1 MNSPRDV
8 GVLIAAA
15 GKGVRVGGGEPKQF
29 RAIAGIPMLE
39 RAILPF
45 SVHPRVH
52 QVVVALPG
60 SNVASPPEWL
70 NAIARPGLVLVTGG
84 ETRAHSV
91 KAALDALD
99 TQCSI
104 VLVHDAARPFVSAE
118 TIEAVISV
126 AARSGALPA
135 VPVSDTIKRGDEN
148 SRLVLETIDRRSLWR
163 AQTPQGCP
171 REMLERAYEAVG
183 QERVAEFTDESALLE
198 AAGFPV
204 ELVPDSAGNFKVT
217 TEDDFAIAEA
227 LLRR

>member
-1 MNSPRDV
+1 MNLPRDV

-15 GKGVRVGGGEPKQF
+15 GKGVRVGGAEPKQF
-29 RAIAGIPMLE
+29 RAIAGVPMLE
-39 RAILPF
+39 RAIQPF

-60 SNVASPPEWL
+60 SNVESPPEWL
-70 NAIARPGLVLVTGG
+70 AAIVRPGLVLVTGG

-118 TIEAVISV
+118 TIDAVISV
-126 AARSGALPA
+126 AASSGALPA

-148 SRLVLETIDRRSLWR
+148 SRLVLETIDRRGLWR

-183 QERVAEFTDESALLE
+183 PKRVAEFTDESALLE
-198 AAGFPV
+198 AAGFQV
-204 ELVPDSAGNFKVT
+204 ELVPDTAGNFKVT
-217 TEDDFAIAEA
+217 TGDDFAIAEA